1 MTVEQEFA
9 AKELVQKMRGRLQA
23 LRSLAIRA
31 GVTGATKADNELIN
45 EIAAVLAKCRQAGL

>member
-23 LRSLAIRA
+23 LRSLANRA

-45 EIAAVLAKCRQAGL
+45 EIAAVLAK